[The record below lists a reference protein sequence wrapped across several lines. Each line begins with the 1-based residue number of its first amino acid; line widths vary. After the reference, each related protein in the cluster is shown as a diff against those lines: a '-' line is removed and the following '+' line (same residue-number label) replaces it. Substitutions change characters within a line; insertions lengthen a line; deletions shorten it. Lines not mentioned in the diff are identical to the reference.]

1 MLHEDADEPLS
12 IQHRFAR
19 KPISDNETRFELMHG
34 EVFMKRV
41 LCVIALAL
49 TCATADLSSSVAQ
62 ERKLEKIRVGG
73 GSVGAPQMTMWFAKE
88 ANFYEKHGLAIE
100 AISIPGSSMA
110 IQAMLSGEVPIIQ
123 LGGTASM
130 QANLAGADTV
140 IVATVLKKFLF
151 SIFSRPEITR
161 IADLKGKLFGATR
174 FGTLSDFAS
183 RFALE
188 KSGLNPER
196 DITMVQTGGQLE
208 TVVALLTG
216 KVQAAALSVPATL
229 RARRANMRELLDMAK
244 LEATIH
250 QNGVV
255 TTRQYLK
262 TNEDTVRRFLR
273 AYIEGAALAKKDKAF
288 ATRVMAKYLGTNDR
302 ELLDDA
308 YERVTLHL
316 EIPPYPTVEGVAVLL
331 KTLEKTQ
338 PKALMAKPEDFI
350 DSRLIRELDKS
361 GFMDRL

>member
-1 MLHEDADEPLS
+1 MKDIVKLLLIAWICSAWLDDA
-12 IQHRFAR
+12 
-19 KPISDNETRFELMHG
+19 
-34 EVFMKRV
+34 
-41 LCVIALAL
+41 ALA
-49 TCATADLSSSVAQ
+49 Q
-62 ERKLEKIRVGG
+62 EKKLERIRVGG
-73 GSVGAPQMTMWFAKE
+73 GSVGAPQMSMWFAKE
-88 ANFYEKHGLAIE
+88 ANFYEKHGLAVE

-151 SIFSRPEITR
+151 SIFSRPDITR
-161 IADLKGKLFGATR
+161 IQDLKGKLFGATR

-188 KSGLNPER
+188 KHGLNPER
-196 DITMVQTGGQLE
+196 DITMVQTGGQPE

-216 KVQAAALSVPATL
+216 KVQAAALSVPATM
-229 RARRANMRELLDMAK
+229 RARKANMRELLDMAK

-255 TTRQYLK
+255 TTRKYLK

-273 AYIEGAALAKKDKAF
+273 AFIEGAALAKKDKAF
-288 ATRVMAKYLGTNDR
+288 AMRVMAKYLATQDR
-302 ELLDDA
+302 EVLEDA

-316 EIPPYPTVEGVAVLL
+316 EIPPYPTVEGVGVLL

-338 PKALMAKPEDFI
+338 PKAAAAKAEDFL
-350 DSRLIRELDKS
+350 DARLVREIEKS
-361 GFMDRL
+361 GFIDRL

>member
-1 MLHEDADEPLS
+1 MRESLRIIA
-12 IQHRFAR
+12 F
-19 KPISDNETRFELMHG
+19 
-34 EVFMKRV
+34 V
-41 LCVIALAL
+41 LI
-49 TCATADLSSSVAQ
+49 CAAPWCSLSSAQ
-62 ERKLEKIRVGG
+62 EKKLEKIRIGG

-88 ANFYEKHGLAIE
+88 ANFYEKQGLNVE

-110 IQAMLSGEVPIIQ
+110 LQAMLSGEVPIIQ
-123 LGGTASM
+123 LGAAASI

-188 KSGLNPER
+188 RNGLNPER
-196 DITMVQTGGQLE
+196 DITMVQTGGQPE
-208 TVVALLTG
+208 TVVALITG
-216 KVQAAALSVPATL
+216 KVQAAALSVPATM
-229 RARRANMRELLDMAK
+229 RAKQANMRELLDMAK

-255 TTRQYLK
+255 TTRKYLR

-273 AYIEGAALAKKDKAF
+273 AYIEGAALAKRDKAF

-302 ELLDDA
+302 EILDDA
-308 YERVTLHL
+308 YERVILHL
-316 EIPPYPTVEGVAVLL
+316 ELPPYPTVEGVSVLL

-338 PKALMAKPEDFI
+338 PKARTAKPEDFL

-361 GFMDRL
+361 GFIDRM

>member
-1 MLHEDADEPLS
+1 MQKALW
-12 IQHRFAR
+12 
-19 KPISDNETRFELMHG
+19 
-34 EVFMKRV
+34 
-41 LCVIALAL
+41 VIALML
-49 TCATADLSSSVAQ
+49 ISFPLWLSPSAAQ
-62 ERKLEKIRVGG
+62 EKKLERIRIGG

-88 ANFYEKHGLAIE
+88 ANLYEKHGLAIE

-151 SIFSRPEITR
+151 SIFSRPEITK
-161 IADLKGKLFGATR
+161 IAELKGKLFGATR

-188 KSGLNPER
+188 KNGLNPER
-196 DITMVQTGGQLE
+196 DITMVQTGGQPE
-208 TVVALLTG
+208 TVLALLTG
-216 KVQAAALSVPATL
+216 KVQAAALSVPATM
-229 RARRANMRELLDMAK
+229 RAKKANMRELLDMAQ

-255 TTRQYLK
+255 TTRKYLK

-288 ATRVMAKYLGTNDR
+288 ALRVMAKYLSTNDR
-302 ELLDDA
+302 ELLEDA

-316 EIPPYPTVEGVAVLL
+316 EIPPYPSVEGVGVLL
-331 KTLEKTQ
+331 KSLEKTQ
-338 PKALMAKPEDFI
+338 PKAAGSKPEDFI
-350 DSRLIRELDKS
+350 DSRLIREIDKS
-361 GFMDRL
+361 GFINRL

>member
-1 MLHEDADEPLS
+1 
-12 IQHRFAR
+12 
-19 KPISDNETRFELMHG
+19 
-34 EVFMKRV
+34 MKKT
-41 LCVIALAL
+41 LCIITTILI
-49 TCATADLSSSVAQ
+49 CAAIWFSPTAAQ
-62 ERKLEKIRVGG
+62 DKKLEKIRVGG

-88 ANFYEKHGLAIE
+88 AGFYEKHGLAIE

-110 IQAMLSGEVPIIQ
+110 LQAMLSGEVPIIQ

-130 QANLAGADTV
+130 LANFAGADTV
-140 IVATVLKKFLF
+140 IVATILKKFLF
-151 SIFSRPEITR
+151 SIFSRPDISR

-196 DITMVQTGGQLE
+196 DITMVQTGGQPE
-208 TVVALLTG
+208 TVLALLTG
-216 KVQAAALSVPATL
+216 KVQAAALSVPATM
-229 RARRANMRELLDMAK
+229 RARKANMRELLDMAK

-255 TTRQYLK
+255 TTRKYLK

-288 ATRVMAKYLGTNDR
+288 ASRVMAKYLGTNDR

-308 YERVTLHL
+308 YERVMLHL
-316 EIPPYPTVEGVAVLL
+316 EIPPYPTAEGVGVLL
-331 KTLEKTQ
+331 KTLEKAQ
-338 PKALMAKPEDFI
+338 SKAREAKPEDFI
-350 DSRLIRELDKS
+350 DSRLVREIEKS
-361 GFMDRL
+361 GFIDRL

>member
-1 MLHEDADEPLS
+1 MKSAFCGLATLML
-12 IQHRFAR
+12 
-19 KPISDNETRFELMHG
+19 
-34 EVFMKRV
+34 
-41 LCVIALAL
+41 
-49 TCATADLSSSVAQ
+49 CATAWQGDSAAQ
-62 ERKLEKIRVGG
+62 ERKLERIRIGG

-88 ANFYEKHGLAIE
+88 ANLYEKHGLAVE

-110 IQAMLSGEVPIIQ
+110 LQAMLSGEVPIIQ

-140 IVATVLKKFLF
+140 IVATVLTKFLF

-188 KSGLNPER
+188 KSGLNPDR
-196 DITMVQTGGQLE
+196 DIAMVQTGGQPE
-208 TVVALLTG
+208 TLAALLTAR
-216 KVQAAALSVPATL
+216 VQAAALSVPAIL
-229 RARRANMRELLDMAK
+229 RAKKANMRELLDMAK

-255 TTRQYLK
+255 TTRKYLK
-262 TNEDTVRRFLR
+262 THEDTVRRFLR

-288 ATRVMAKYLGTNDR
+288 AARVMGKYLGTNDR
-302 ELLDDA
+302 EILDDA
-308 YERVTLHL
+308 YERVTSHL
-316 EIPPYPTVEGVAVLL
+316 VVPPHPTIEGVAVLL

-338 PKALMAKPEDFI
+338 PKARNAKPEDFI
-350 DSRLIRELDKS
+350 EGRIVRELEES
-361 GFMDRL
+361 GFIAKL

>member
-1 MLHEDADEPLS
+1 MKKSLQIITVIVFCAACLSEP
-12 IQHRFAR
+12 A
-19 KPISDNETRFELMHG
+19 
-34 EVFMKRV
+34 
-41 LCVIALAL
+41 
-49 TCATADLSSSVAQ
+49 AQ
-62 ERKLEKIRVGG
+62 EKKLERIRIGG
-73 GSVGAPQMTMWFAKE
+73 GAVGAPQMTMWFAKE
-88 ANFYEKHGLAIE
+88 ANLYEKHGLAAE
-100 AISIPGSSMA
+100 AIHIPGSSMA
-110 IQAMLSGEVPIIQ
+110 LQAMLSGEVPIIQ

-140 IVATVLKKFLF
+140 IVATILKKFLF

-188 KSGLNPER
+188 RNGLNPDR
-196 DITMVQTGGQLE
+196 DIAMVQTGGQPE
-208 TVVALLTG
+208 TLLALLTG
-216 KVQAAALSVPATL
+216 KVQGAALSVPAIL
-229 RARRANMRELLDMAK
+229 KAKKANMRELLDMAK

-255 TTRQYLK
+255 TTRRYLK

-273 AYIEGAALAKKDKAF
+273 AYTEGAVLAKKDKAF

-302 ELLDDA
+302 DILDDA

-316 EIPPYPTVEGVAVLL
+316 EIPPYPTVEGVSVLL
-331 KTLEKTQ
+331 KTLEKSQ
-338 PKALMAKPEDFI
+338 PKALTAKPEDFL
-350 DSRLIRELDKS
+350 DARLVRELDKS
-361 GFMDRL
+361 GFIDRLRPSDS

>member
-1 MLHEDADEPLS
+1 M
-12 IQHRFAR
+12 I
-19 KPISDNETRFELMHG
+19 TRFLLAT
-34 EVFMKRV
+34 FIS
-41 LCVIALAL
+41 IAAFYQP
-49 TCATADLSSSVAQ
+49 SPAQ
-62 ERKLEKIRVGG
+62 DKKLERIRIGG

-88 ANFYEKHGLAIE
+88 ANFYEKHGLTVE

-151 SIFSRPEITR
+151 SIFSRPELTR
-161 IADLKGKLFGATR
+161 IQDLKGKLFGATR

-188 KSGLNPER
+188 KHGLNPER
-196 DITMVQTGGQLE
+196 DITMVQTGGQPE

-216 KVQAAALSVPATL
+216 KVQAAALSVPATM
-229 RARRANMRELLDMAK
+229 RARKANMRELLDMAK

-255 TTRQYLK
+255 TTRRYLK

-288 ATRVMAKYLGTNDR
+288 AMRVMAKYLATQDR
-302 ELLDDA
+302 EVLEDA

-316 EIPPYPTVEGVAVLL
+316 EIPPYPTVEGVGVLL
-331 KTLEKTQ
+331 KTLEKAQ
-338 PKALMAKPEDFI
+338 PKAAAAKPEDFL
-350 DSRLIRELDKS
+350 DSRLIREIEKS
-361 GFMDRL
+361 GFLERL

>member
-1 MLHEDADEPLS
+1 MKTTW
-12 IQHRFAR
+12 R
-19 KPISDNETRFELMHG
+19 K
-34 EVFMKRV
+34 
-41 LCVIALAL
+41 IALVLAYM
-49 TCATADLSSSVAQ
+49 TAVFSLADAQ
-62 ERKLEKIRVGG
+62 EKKLERIRIGG

-88 ANFYEKHGLAIE
+88 ANLYEKHGLAIE

-151 SIFSRPEITR
+151 SIFCRPDITR

-188 KSGLNPER
+188 KNGLNPER
-196 DITMVQTGGQLE
+196 DITMVQTGGQPE

-216 KVQAAALSVPATL
+216 KVQAAALSVPATM
-229 RARRANMRELLDMAK
+229 RAKKANMRELLDMAK

-255 TTRQYLK
+255 TTRKYLK

-288 ATRVMAKYLGTNDR
+288 ATRVMAKYLGTTDR

-316 EIPPYPTVEGVAVLL
+316 EVPPYPTVEGVGVLL
-331 KTLEKTQ
+331 KTLEKGQ
-338 PKALMAKPEDFI
+338 PKAAGAKPEDFI
-350 DSRLIRELDKS
+350 DARLVREIDKS
-361 GFMDRL
+361 GFIDRL

>member
-1 MLHEDADEPLS
+1 MRNVLFFVALVS
-12 IQHRFAR
+12 FC
-19 KPISDNETRFELMHG
+19 G
-34 EVFMKRV
+34 EASF
-41 LCVIALAL
+41 CPSA
-49 TCATADLSSSVAQ
+49 AQ
-62 ERKLEKIRVGG
+62 DKKLERIRIGG

-88 ANFYEKHGLAIE
+88 ANLYEKHGLAVE

-110 IQAMLSGEVPIIQ
+110 LQAMLSGEVPIIQ

-130 QANLAGADTV
+130 LANFAGADTV
-140 IVATVLKKFLF
+140 IVATILKKFLF
-151 SIFSRPEITR
+151 SIFSRPEFTR
-161 IADLKGKLFGATR
+161 VGDLKGKLFGATR

-196 DITMVQTGGQLE
+196 DITMVQTGGQPE
-208 TVVALLTG
+208 TLVALLTG
-216 KVQAAALSVPATL
+216 KVQGAALSVPATM
-229 RARRANMRELLDMAK
+229 RARKANMRELLDMAQ

-255 TTRQYLK
+255 TTRKYLK

-288 ATRVMAKYLGTNDR
+288 ATRVMAKYLATNDR
-302 ELLDDA
+302 EILDDA

-316 EIPPYPTVEGVAVLL
+316 ELPPYPTTEGVGVLL
-331 KTLEKTQ
+331 KTLEKAQ
-338 PKALMAKPEDFI
+338 PKAINAKPEDFI
-350 DSRLIRELDKS
+350 DSRLVREIVKS
-361 GFMDRL
+361 GFIDRF

>member
-1 MLHEDADEPLS
+1 
-12 IQHRFAR
+12 
-19 KPISDNETRFELMHG
+19 
-34 EVFMKRV
+34 MKTGF
-41 LCVIALAL
+41 LIIALIFTGVVAW
-49 TCATADLSSSVAQ
+49 LSAAVAQ
-62 ERKLEKIRVGG
+62 DKKLERIRIGG
-73 GSVGAPQMTMWFAKE
+73 GSVGAPQSTMWFAKE
-88 ANFYEKHGLAIE
+88 AGLYEKHGLAVE

-110 IQAMLSGEVPIIQ
+110 LQAMLSGEVPIIQ

-140 IVATVLKKFLF
+140 IVATILKKFLF

-196 DITMVQTGGQLE
+196 DITMVQTGGQPE
-208 TVVALLTG
+208 TVLALLTG
-216 KVQAAALSVPATL
+216 KVQAAALSVPATM
-229 RARRANMRELLDMAK
+229 RAKKSNMRELLDMAK
-244 LEATIH
+244 LESVIH

-255 TTRQYLK
+255 TTRKYLK

-273 AYIEGAALAKKDKAF
+273 AYIEGAVLAKKDKAF
-288 ATRVMAKYLGTNDR
+288 ATKVMAKYLGTNER
-302 ELLDDA
+302 EVLDDA

-316 EIPPYPTVEGVAVLL
+316 EIPPYPTVEGVGVLL
-331 KTLEKTQ
+331 KSMEKAQ
-338 PKALMAKPEDFI
+338 PKAASAKAEDFL
-350 DSRLIRELDKS
+350 DGRLVREIEKS
-361 GFMDRL
+361 GFIDRL

>member
-1 MLHEDADEPLS
+1 MKKSLQIITVIVFCAACLSEP
-12 IQHRFAR
+12 A
-19 KPISDNETRFELMHG
+19 
-34 EVFMKRV
+34 
-41 LCVIALAL
+41 
-49 TCATADLSSSVAQ
+49 AQ
-62 ERKLEKIRVGG
+62 EKKLERIRIGG
-73 GSVGAPQMTMWFAKE
+73 GAVGAPQMTMWFAKE
-88 ANFYEKHGLAIE
+88 ANLYEKHGLAAE
-100 AISIPGSSMA
+100 AIHIPGSSMA
-110 IQAMLSGEVPIIQ
+110 LQAMLSGEVPIIQ

-140 IVATVLKKFLF
+140 IVATILKKFLF

-188 KSGLNPER
+188 RNGLNPDR
-196 DITMVQTGGQLE
+196 DIAMVQTGGQPE
-208 TVVALLTG
+208 TLLALLTG
-216 KVQAAALSVPATL
+216 KVQRAALSVPAIL
-229 RARRANMRELLDMAK
+229 KAQKANMRELLDMAK

-255 TTRQYLK
+255 TTRKYLK

-273 AYIEGAALAKKDKAF
+273 AYTEGAVLAKKDKAF

-302 ELLDDA
+302 DILDDA

-316 EIPPYPTVEGVAVLL
+316 EIPPYPTVEGVSVLL
-331 KTLEKTQ
+331 KTLEKSQ
-338 PKALMAKPEDFI
+338 PKALTAKPEDFL
-350 DSRLIRELDKS
+350 DARLVRELDKS
-361 GFMDRL
+361 GFIDRLRPSDS

>member
-1 MLHEDADEPLS
+1 MRRMLW
-12 IQHRFAR
+12 R
-19 KPISDNETRFELMHG
+19 TTM
-34 EVFMKRV
+34 V
-41 LCVIALAL
+41 LI
-49 TCATADLSSSVAQ
+49 CAAIWICHAGAQ
-62 ERKLEKIRVGG
+62 DKKLERIRIGG

-88 ANFYEKHGLAIE
+88 AGLYEKHGLAIE

-110 IQAMLSGEVPIIQ
+110 LQAMLSGEVPIIQ

-130 QANLAGADTV
+130 LANFAGADTV
-140 IVATVLKKFLF
+140 IVATILKKFLF

-161 IADLKGKLFGATR
+161 IVDLKGKLFGATR

-196 DITMVQTGGQLE
+196 DITMVQTGGQPE
-208 TVVALLTG
+208 TVLALLTG
-216 KVQAAALSVPATL
+216 KVQAAALSVPATM
-229 RARRANMRELLDMAK
+229 RARKSNMRELLDMAK

-255 TTRQYLK
+255 TTRKYLK

-273 AYIEGAALAKKDKAF
+273 AYIEGAVLAKKDKAF
-288 ATRVMAKYLGTNDR
+288 ATKVMAKYLGTNDR
-302 ELLDDA
+302 EVLDDA

-316 EIPPYPTVEGVAVLL
+316 EIPPYPTVEGVSVLL
-331 KTLEKTQ
+331 KTLEKAQ
-338 PKALMAKPEDFI
+338 PKALTAKAEDFL
-350 DSRLIRELDKS
+350 DARLVREIEKS
-361 GFMDRL
+361 GFIDRL